1 MVSPEGAQS
10 WLASEAAGVNFLF
23 FDIQIP
29 WFLPWS
35 VGSSRLRVGLRI
47 CSSVCLSAP
56 QAVVE
61 PDGWSG
67 QGPLIEGTLLP
78 K

>member
-10 WLASEAAGVNFLF
+10 WLASEAAGGIFLF

-35 VGSSRLRVGLRI
+35 VGISRLTVGLRI

-61 PDGWSG
+61 PDAG
-67 QGPLIEGTLLP
+67 QARDP
-78 K
+78 